1 MWSYYAAGHTGCVIE
16 FEIDEDPEVFEVI
29 YVKGLQNLTKNLT
42 KEASAS
48 DILSF
53 KTDHWEHEK
62 EYRIITKNDFY
73 SVSGKITGVYLGIRV
88 LDIHKELLV
97 RSASNGIPIFET
109 KIQQNVV
116 EIRPNERVN

>member
-1 MWSYYAAGHTGCVIE
+1 M
-16 FEIDEDPEVFEVI
+16 
-29 YVKGLQNLTKNLT
+29 
-42 KEASAS
+42 
-48 DILSF
+48 
-53 KTDHWEHEK
+53 
-62 EYRIITKNDFY
+62 
-73 SVSGKITGVYLGIRV
+73 GIRV